1 MITNNHVIADM
12 AQHHLFASLE
22 REELNAILTLSNH
35 LSLVEQAPIFYQ
47 GDIARRFYLV
57 IEGHLQLYRTNLQ
70 GQEKVI
76 EVVRQGQTFAEALMF
91 DKCAR
96 YPVSAKSIS
105 ACELISIDSEVY
117 LKVLKNNTA
126 ACFAIMANM
135 SKRLRKH
142 LNEVEILSLENA
154 QNRFLL
160 FLQANVHQNELDG
173 EGVIKLDIPKQM
185 LASRLSIQPETFSRL
200 MKKMTQE
207 GLIWVKGDK
216 IHIPSV
222 HRLYASLGVEFCHAE
237 DKEAL
242 KENSAIV
249 VG

>member
-1 MITNNHVIADM
+1 MITNNHVKASM

-22 REELNAILTLSNH
+22 CEELNAILKPSSYLSF
-35 LSLVEQAPIFYQ
+35 VEQTPIFYQ

-57 IEGHLQLYRTNLQ
+57 MEGHLQLYRTNLQ

-76 EVVRQGQTFAEALMF
+76 EIVRQGQTFAEALMF

-105 ACELISIDSEVY
+105 ACELISVDSEVY
-117 LKVLKNNTA
+117 LKILKNNAT

-142 LNEVEILSLENA
+142 LNEVEVLSLENA

-160 FLQANVHQNELDG
+160 FLQANVHQNGEKQWHQDELDG
-173 EGVIKLDIPKQM
+173 EGIIKLDIPKQM

-200 MKKMTQE
+200 IKKMIQE

-216 IHIPSV
+216 IHIPSLNQ
-222 HRLYASLGVEFCHAE
+222 LYVSSESLFSKARE
-237 DKEAL
+237 
-242 KENSAIV
+242 
-249 VG
+249 